1 VTKGSTIAIPDKEME
16 AKTAAA
22 QVLSGLYQ
30 AIADHTQV
38 DMVLRA
44 MDDFIDANPDGLERG
59 EADWRAMFRDHFG
72 RVGQFVSHKGIDP
85 RDSPIVHVD
94 KQVVPCAVINRN
106 YDVIARNALFD
117 HMIDL
122 GGRKMSD
129 MFTTPM
135 DKRRL
140 EALLRANAE
149 TPPILVSLT
158 LPDHSSPVFI
168 VAMKNDL
175 LDVSDR
181 PGPLITLKVSKATW
195 NPDIVPLLETAY
207 NLTPAE
213 IEVLES
219 LVESGSITDVATAR
233 DRSIRTVRTQLSNI
247 FAKLGLS
254 GQTELAL
261 FLATLAQLMTKQG
274 QPSDVGKDWTSASA
288 GEVRQG
294 QVAVSGGTVAYIKYG
309 DPTGTPVLM
318 IHSTTPPDMPP
329 DFRRA
334 CDQAGLSIIA
344 VHKPGSGG
352 YQGRD
357 SRAGPQ
363 DLVSDYAAILDA
375 EGIEQAHV
383 AGHCS
388 GGLYALQF
396 AKNYPKRCCGLIL
409 IDTGL
414 PFTGRKELM
423 ALPKSLRRTFLPA
436 RYIPEVLLVPHRIFA
451 TNFRRSAAAEAAVV
465 DYFFEDDPVDQML
478 TRTNRHYYEITRRII
493 EYSFEDV
500 DRLVADVTRWAKD
513 WSGLLR
519 VIDTHRIHFIHGANN
534 NLFSAEKIQT
544 WVKTQSHA
552 TAEIAQGK
560 GQLQLYQ
567 DPDIFTRAVS
577 AIIKGGTASRSR

>member
-1 VTKGSTIAIPDKEME
+1 
-16 AKTAAA
+16 
-22 QVLSGLYQ
+22 
-30 AIADHTQV
+30 
-38 DMVLRA
+38 
-44 MDDFIDANPDGLERG
+44 MDDFIDVNPDGFAQG
-59 EADWRAMFRDHFG
+59 QADWKEMFRDHFG
-72 RVGQFVSHKGIDP
+72 RVSQFIDQAASDG
-85 RDSPIVHVD
+85 RESPIVHVD
-94 KQVVPCAVINRN
+94 KQVVPSAVINRN
-106 YDVIARNALFD
+106 YDLIASNALFD
-117 HMIDL
+117 QMVDL
-122 GGRKMSD
+122 GELRLAD

-140 EALLRANAE
+140 ETLLRANAD
-149 TPPILVSLT
+149 TPPILVSLA
-158 LPDHSSPVFI
+158 LLDHSSPVFV
-168 VAMKNDL
+168 VAMRSDL

-181 PGPLITLKVSKATW
+181 PGPFITLKVSKATW

-219 LVESGSITDVATAR
+219 LVESGSITDVAAAR
-233 DRSIRTVRTQLSNI
+233 ARSIRTVRTQLSNI

-261 FLATLAQLMTKQG
+261 FLATLAQLMTKEG

-288 GEVRQG
+288 GEVQQG
-294 QVAVSGGTVAYIKYG
+294 LVAVPGGTASYIKYG
-309 DPTGTPVLM
+309 DPNGTPVLM

-334 CDQAGLSIIA
+334 CDQAGLRIIA

-352 YQGRD
+352 YIGRD

-363 DLVSDYAAILDA
+363 DLASDYAAILEA
-375 EGIEQAHV
+375 EGIERAHV

-396 AKNYPKRCCGLIL
+396 AKNYPKRCRGLIL

-451 TNFRRSAAAEAAVV
+451 ANFRRSAAAEAAVV

-478 TRTNRHYYEITRRII
+478 TRTSRHYYEITRRII

-513 WSGLLR
+513 WSDLLR
-519 VIDTHRIHFIHGANN
+519 IIDTHRIHFIHGADN
-534 NLFSAEKIQT
+534 NLFTANKIEN
-544 WVKTQSHA
+544 WVKTQKNAS
-552 TAEIAQGK
+552 AEIAKEK

-567 DPDIFTRAVS
+567 DPEIFTRGVS
-577 AIIKGGTASRSR
+577 ALT

>member
-1 VTKGSTIAIPDKEME
+1 MQ
-16 AKTAAA
+16 AKIAAA

-38 DMVLRA
+38 SMILGA
-44 MDDFIDANPDGLERG
+44 MDDFIDINPDGLERG
-59 EADWRAMFRDHFG
+59 QADWKAMFRDHFG
-72 RVGQFVSHKGIDP
+72 RVGQFVDQAASDE
-85 RDSPIVHVD
+85 RESPIVHVD
-94 KQVVPCAVINRN
+94 KQVVPSAVINRN
-106 YDVIARNALFD
+106 YDLIASNALFD
-117 HMIDL
+117 QMVDL
-122 GGRKMSD
+122 GGLRLSEL
-129 MFTTPM
+129 FTTPT

-140 EALLRANAE
+140 ETLLRANAE

-158 LPDHSSPVFI
+158 LPDQSSPVFV
-168 VAMKNDL
+168 VAMKSDL

-181 PGPLITLKVSKATW
+181 PGPFITLKISKATW

-233 DRSIRTVRTQLSNI
+233 ARSIRTVRTQLSNI

-261 FLATLAQLMTKQG
+261 FLATLAQLMTKEG
-274 QPSDVGKDWTSASA
+274 QPSDIGKDWTSASA
-288 GEVRQG
+288 GEVQYS
-294 QVAVSGGTVAYIKYG
+294 QVKVRGGVASYIKYG
-309 DPTGTPVLM
+309 DPKGTPVLM

-334 CDQAGLSIIA
+334 CDEAGLRIIA

-352 YQGRD
+352 YSGRD
-357 SRAGPQ
+357 SRAGPNE
-363 DLVSDYAAILDA
+363 LASDYAAILDA
-375 EGIEQAHV
+375 EKVEQALI

-396 AKNYPKRCCGLIL
+396 AKTYPKRCRGLIL

-414 PFTGRKELM
+414 PFTGRGELM
-423 ALPKSLRRTFLPA
+423 ALPKGQRRTFFPA

-451 TNFRRSAAAEAAVV
+451 ANFKRSAAGEASVV
-465 DYFFEDDPVDQML
+465 DYFFADDPIDQML

-500 DRLVADVTRWAKD
+500 DRLVADVRRWAKD
-513 WSGLLR
+513 WSDLLS
-519 VIDTHRIHFIHGANN
+519 VVDMHPIHFIHGAENR
-534 NLFSAEKIQT
+534 LFAASKIERWIKTQDNASAEI
-544 WVKTQSHA
+544 VD
-552 TAEIAQGK
+552 GK

-567 DPDIFTRAVS
+567 NPSVFTKAVRQLNDQVS
-577 AIIKGGTASRSR
+577 SP

>member
-1 VTKGSTIAIPDKEME
+1 ME
-16 AKTAAA
+16 AKIAAA

-38 DMVLRA
+38 SMILRA
-44 MDDFIDANPDGLERG
+44 MDDFIEVNPEGLERG
-59 EADWRAMFRDHFG
+59 EADWKAMFRDHFG
-72 RVGQFVSHKGIDP
+72 RVSQFIDQAASDE
-85 RDSPIVHVD
+85 RESPIIHVD
-94 KQVVPCAVINRN
+94 KQVVPSAVINRN
-106 YDVIARNALFD
+106 YDLIASNALFD
-117 HMIDL
+117 QMVDL
-122 GGRKMSD
+122 NELRLSEL
-129 MFTTPM
+129 FTTPK

-140 EALLRANAE
+140 ESLLRANAE
-149 TPPILVSLT
+149 TPPILVSFT
-158 LPDHSSPVFI
+158 LPDQSSPVFV
-168 VAMKNDL
+168 VAMKSDL

-181 PGPLITLKVSKATW
+181 PGPFITLKVSKATW

-233 DRSIRTVRTQLSNI
+233 ARSIRTVRTQLSNI

-261 FLATLAQLMTKQG
+261 FLATLAQLMTKEG
-274 QPSDVGKDWTSASA
+274 QPSDVGKDWTSVSV
-288 GEVRQG
+288 GEVRHG
-294 QVAVSGGTVAYIKYG
+294 KVAVPSGAASYIKYG
-309 DPTGTPVLM
+309 DPNGTPILM
-318 IHSTTPPDMPP
+318 IHSTTPPDMTPH
-329 DFRRA
+329 FRRA
-334 CDQAGLSIIA
+334 CDQAGLHIIA
-344 VHKPGSGG
+344 VHKPGASG
-352 YQGRD
+352 YTGRD
-357 SRAGPQ
+357 SRDGPTA
-363 DLVSDYAAILDA
+363 LAADYAAILDA
-375 EGIEQAHV
+375 EHIEQALV

-396 AKNYPKRCCGLIL
+396 AKTYPKRCRGLIL

-423 ALPKSLRRTFLPA
+423 ALPKGLRRTFLPA

-451 TNFRRSAAAEAAVV
+451 ANFKRSAEGEAAVV
-465 DYFFEDDPVDQML
+465 DYFFEDDPIDQML
-478 TRTNRHYYEITRRII
+478 TRTNRQYYEITRRII

-519 VIDTHRIHFIHGANN
+519 VVDTHRIHFIHGADN
-534 NLFSAEKIQT
+534 NLFAANKIER
-544 WVKTQSHA
+544 WVKTQSNA
-552 TAEIAQGK
+552 SAEIAKGK

-567 DPDIFTRAVS
+567 DPEIFTRAVS
-577 AIIKGGTASRSR
+577 AVI

>member
-1 VTKGSTIAIPDKEME
+1 ME

-72 RVGQFVSHKGIDP
+72 RVSQFIDYAAADP
-85 RDSPIVHVD
+85 RESPIVHVD
-94 KQVVPCAVINRN
+94 KQVVPAAVINRQ
-106 YDVIARNALFD
+106 YDIIASNSLFD
-117 HMIDL
+117 QMIDL
-122 GGRKMSD
+122 KGRSLSEL
-129 MFTTPM
+129 FTTPT

-140 EALLRANAE
+140 EALLRTNSDAS
-149 TPPILVSLT
+149 PILVSLT
-158 LPDHSSPVFI
+158 VPDHTSPIFV
-168 VAMKNDL
+168 VAMKSHL

-181 PGPLITLKVSKATW
+181 PGPFVTLKVSKATW
-195 NPDIVPLLETAY
+195 NPDIVPLLESAY
-207 NLTPAE
+207 SLTPAE

-219 LVESGSITDVATAR
+219 LVESGSISEVATAR
-233 DRSIRTVRTQLSNI
+233 GRSIRTVRTQLSNI
-247 FAKLGLS
+247 FGKLGLS

-261 FLATLAQLMTKQG
+261 FLATLAQLMTKKRR
-274 QPSDVGKDWTSASA
+274 PSDVGKDWFVASA
-288 GEVRQG
+288 KTIERG
-294 QVAVSGGTVAYIKYG
+294 QATIVGGSVAYVKYG
-309 DPTGTPVLM
+309 DPKGTPVLM

-334 CDQAGLSIIA
+334 CDLAGLRIMA

-357 SRAGPQ
+357 SRSGPK
-363 DLVSDYAAILDA
+363 DLAADYAAILDA
-375 EGIEQAHV
+375 EKVDEAII

-396 AKNYPKRCCGLIL
+396 AKTYPNRCRGVVL

-423 ALPKSLRRTFLPA
+423 ALPKGLRRTFLSA
-436 RYIPEVLLVPHRIFA
+436 RYMPEVLLVPHRIFA
-451 TNFRRSAAAEAAVV
+451 ANFKRSAEGEAAVV
-465 DYFFEDDPVDQML
+465 DYFFEDDPIDQML
-478 TRTNRHYYEITRRII
+478 TRTNRQYYEITRRII
-493 EYSFEDV
+493 GYSFEDV
-500 DRLVADVTRWAKD
+500 TRLVADVTRWARD
-513 WSGLLR
+513 WSELLR
-519 VIDTHRIHFIHGANN
+519 VIETHHIHFIHGNTN
-534 NLFSAEKIQT
+534 NLFAADKIVD
-544 WVKTQSHA
+544 WVSTQNNAS
-552 TAEIAQGK
+552 AEIAKGK

-567 DPDIFTRAVS
+567 DPDIFTRSISAVLGRRRTLS
-577 AIIKGGTASRSR
+577 E